1 MAVTINFN
9 TLRQRASQ
17 FAKDF
22 EAVTSEN
29 KSDQDFMRGFCAIF
43 GINPNRIDWQ
53 YKVKDT
59 DKASKKS
66 TTTFI
71 DGVLRGMM
79 LMEMKSA
86 GKDLDDAYL
95 QASRYASLMNEQ
107 DRPDYIL
114 VSDFANLHL
123 YNRLTGAPRLE
134 LKLAD
139 LAQQIEPFLFL
150 ANYETIAIE
159 QPCRMV
165 RAQRNPSIN
174 RAL

>member
-1 MAVTINFN
+1 MAVTVNFN

-22 EAVTSEN
+22 EGVTSE
-29 KSDQDFMRGFCAIF
+29 KERDQDFMRGFCKIF

-53 YKVKDT
+53 YKVKEVNKT
-59 DKASKKS
+59 DKAGKKS

-95 QASRYASLMNEQ
+95 QASRYAIC
-107 DRPDYIL
+107 RPIY
-114 VSDFANLHL
+114 
-123 YNRLTGAPRLE
+123 
-134 LKLAD
+134 
-139 LAQQIEPFLFL
+139 
-150 ANYETIAIE
+150 
-159 QPCRMV
+159 
-165 RAQRNPSIN
+165 
-174 RAL
+174 